1 MKRLLSKDFFVFLTF
16 LVMSAIFWVLTTLNE
31 TYETDVEVR
40 LELVDIPNNT
50 VITEPLP
57 DTIKVL
63 VRDKGYYLVK
73 YLYFDN
79 MRVVRIPFAL
89 YSGQQSKGVV
99 SPSDLQKLLRS
110 RFGETCTILSIKA
123 DHLDFFYSHGSQ
135 KKVPLIY
142 SGTATAKTNF
152 YVMNIK
158 VDPDSVI
165 VMASNSALDTI
176 NAVYTEPKD
185 IEDVDNSVTKLVPI
199 ARIWGAKTNLTQARV
214 RVVVDRLTEK
224 LINVPVTAINLPSQ
238 LLLKTFPGRV
248 DVKVSVGAS
257 MANRLRPEQFTVS
270 VNAEDLAERSS
281 KDKLRLSI
289 TSKPDY
295 VLKAWLTTTAVDYVI
310 ERTQ

>member
-1 MKRLLSKDFFVFLTF
+1 MRRLLSKDFFVFLFF

-31 TYETDVEVR
+31 TYESDVEVR
-40 LELVDIPNNT
+40 LELADIPANT

-57 DTIKVL
+57 DTIRVM

-79 MRVVRIPFAL
+79 MRVVRLPFHL
-89 YSGQQSKGVV
+89 YAGQLGKGVV
-99 SPSDLQKLLRS
+99 APSDLQKLLRT
-110 RFGETCTILSIKA
+110 RFGETCTVLAVKA
-123 DHLDFFYSHGSQ
+123 DHLDFYYSHGSQ

-224 LINVPVTAINLPSQ
+224 LINVPVTAINLPPQ

-289 TSKPDY
+289 ASKPDY

>member
-1 MKRLLSKDFFVFLTF
+1 MRRLLSKDFFVFLFF

-31 TYETDVEVR
+31 TYESDVEVR
-40 LELVDIPNNT
+40 LELADIPANT

-57 DTIKVL
+57 DTIRVM

-79 MRVVRIPFAL
+79 MRVVRLPFHL
-89 YSGQQSKGVV
+89 YASQLGKGVV
-99 SPSDLQKLLRS
+99 APSDLQKLLRT
-110 RFGETCTILSIKA
+110 RFGETCTVLAVKA
-123 DHLDFFYSHGSQ
+123 DHLDFYYSHGSQ

>member
-1 MKRLLSKDFFVFLTF
+1 
-16 LVMSAIFWVLTTLNE
+16 MSAIFWVLTTLNE
-31 TYETDVEVR
+31 TYEADVEVR
-40 LELVDIPNNT
+40 LELSEVPKNV
-50 VITEPLP
+50 VITEDLP
-57 DTIKVL
+57 DTIKVM

-79 MRVVRIPFAL
+79 MRVVRLPFHM
-89 YSGQQSKGVV
+89 YSDQQSKGVV
-99 SPSDLQKLLRS
+99 APSDLQKLLRT
-110 RFGETCTILSIKA
+110 RFGETCTILAIKA
-123 DHLDFFYSHGSQ
+123 DHLDFYYSHGSQ

-152 YVMNIK
+152 YVMNVKIS
-158 VDPDSVI
+158 PDSVI
-165 VMASNSALDTI
+165 VMASKSALDTI
-176 NAVYTEPKD
+176 NAVYTEPWD
-185 IEDVDNSVTKLVPI
+185 IENVDNSVTRSVPV
-199 ARIWGAKTNLTQARV
+199 ARIWGAKTNIGQAKV

-224 LINVPVTAINLPSQ
+224 VLNVPVTAINLPPQ

-257 MANRLRPEQFTVS
+257 MANRLRPEQFTIT

-281 KDKLRLSI
+281 KDKLKLTI
-289 TSKPDY
+289 ASKPDY

>member
-1 MKRLLSKDFFVFLTF
+1 MKRLISKDFFVFLYF
-16 LVMSAIFWVLTTLNE
+16 LVMSGVFWILTTLNE
-31 TYETDVEVR
+31 TYETDVAVR
-40 LELVDIPNNT
+40 LELVDVPGNT

-57 DTIKVL
+57 DTIKVM

-79 MRVVRIPFAL
+79 MRVVRLPFHL
-89 YSGQQSKGVV
+89 YSGQQSRGAVA
-99 SPSDLQKLLRS
+99 PSDLQKLLRS
-110 RFGETCTILSIKA
+110 RFGETCSILAIKA
-123 DHLDFFYSHGSQ
+123 DHLDFYYSHGSQ

-152 YVMNIK
+152 YVMDVKIS
-158 VDPDSVI
+158 PDS
-165 VMASNSALDTI
+165 
-176 NAVYTEPKD
+176 
-185 IEDVDNSVTKLVPI
+185 
-199 ARIWGAKTNLTQARV
+199 AKTNISQAKV

-224 LINVPVTAINLPSQ
+224 VLNVPVTAINLPPQ

-257 MANRLRPEQFTVS
+257 MANRLRPEQFTVT
-270 VNAEDLAERSS
+270 VNAEDLAESAS
-281 KDKLRLSI
+281 KDKLKLSI
-289 TSKPDY
+289 TSKPEY

>member
-1 MKRLLSKDFFVFLTF
+1 MRRLLSKDFFVFLFF

-31 TYETDVEVR
+31 TYESDVEVR
-40 LELVDIPNNT
+40 LELADIPANT

-57 DTIKVL
+57 DTIRVM

-79 MRVVRIPFAL
+79 MRVVRLPFHL
-89 YSGQQSKGVV
+89 YAGQLGKGVV
-99 SPSDLQKLLRS
+99 APSDLQKLLRT
-110 RFGETCTILSIKA
+110 RFGETCTVLAVKA
-123 DHLDFFYSHGSQ
+123 DHLDFYYSHGSQ

-270 VNAEDLAERSS
+270 VNAEGLAERSS

>member
-1 MKRLLSKDFFVFLTF
+1 MRRLLSKDFFVFLFF

-31 TYETDVEVR
+31 TYESDVEVR
-40 LELVDIPNNT
+40 LELADIPANT

-57 DTIKVL
+57 DTIRVM

-79 MRVVRIPFAL
+79 MRVVRLPFHL
-89 YSGQQSKGVV
+89 YSGQQGKGVV
-99 SPSDLQKLLRS
+99 APSDLQKMLRT
-110 RFGETCTILSIKA
+110 RFGETCTILAIKA
-123 DHLDFFYSHGSQ
+123 DHLDFYYSHGSQ

-152 YVMNIK
+152 YVTNVK

-165 VMASNSALDTI
+165 VMASKNALDTI

-185 IEDVDNSVTKLVPI
+185 IEDVENSVTKIVPI
-199 ARIWGAKTNLTQARV
+199 ARIWGAKTNLAQARV

-224 LINVPVTAINLPSQ
+224 LINVPVTAINLPPQ

-295 VLKAWLTTTAVDYVI
+295 VLKAWLTTTSVDYVI
-310 ERTQ
+310 ERIQ

>member
-1 MKRLLSKDFFVFLTF
+1 MRRLLSKDFFVFLFF

-31 TYETDVEVR
+31 TYESDVEVR
-40 LELVDIPNNT
+40 LELADIPANT

-57 DTIKVL
+57 DTIRVM

-79 MRVVRIPFAL
+79 MRIVRLPFHL
-89 YSGQQSKGVV
+89 YAGQLGKGVV
-99 SPSDLQKLLRS
+99 APSDLQKLLRT
-110 RFGETCTILSIKA
+110 RFGETCTVLAVKA
-123 DHLDFFYSHGSQ
+123 DHLDFYYSHGSQ

>member
-1 MKRLLSKDFFVFLTF
+1 MKRLLPKDFFVFLNF
-16 LVMSAIFWVLTTLNE
+16 LLMSAIFWVLTTLNE
-31 TYETDVEVR
+31 TYEADVEVR
-40 LELVDIPNNT
+40 LELSEVPKNV
-50 VITEPLP
+50 VITEDLP
-57 DTIKVL
+57 DTIKVM

-79 MRVVRIPFAL
+79 MRVVRLPFHM
-89 YSGQQSKGVV
+89 YSDQQSKGVV
-99 SPSDLQKLLRS
+99 APSDLQKLLRT
-110 RFGETCTILSIKA
+110 RFGETCTILAIKA
-123 DHLDFFYSHGSQ
+123 DHLDFYYSHGSQ

-152 YVMNIK
+152 YVMNVKIS
-158 VDPDSVI
+158 PDSVI
-165 VMASNSALDTI
+165 VMASKSALDTI
-176 NAVYTEPKD
+176 NAVYTEPWD
-185 IEDVDNSVTKLVPI
+185 IENVDNSVTRSVPV
-199 ARIWGAKTNLTQARV
+199 ARIWGAKTNIGQAKV

-224 LINVPVTAINLPSQ
+224 VLNVPVTAINLPPQ

-257 MANRLRPEQFTVS
+257 MANRLRPEQFTIT

-281 KDKLRLSI
+281 KDKLKLTI
-289 TSKPDY
+289 ASKPDY

>member
-57 DTIKVL
+57 DTIKVM

-110 RFGETCTILSIKA
+110 RFGETCTILAIKA
-123 DHLDFFYSHGSQ
+123 DHLDFYYSHGSQ

-152 YVMNIK
+152 YVMDVKIS
-158 VDPDSVI
+158 PDSVV
-165 VMASNSALDTI
+165 VMASKSALDTI

-185 IEDVDNSVTKLVPI
+185 IEDVDNSVTKIVPI
-199 ARIWGAKTNLTQARV
+199 ARIWGAKTKINQAKV

-224 LINVPVTAINLPSQ
+224 VLNVPVTAINLPPQ

-257 MANRLRPEQFTVS
+257 MANRLRPEQFSVT
-270 VNAEDLAERSS
+270 VNAEDLAERAS
-281 KDKLRLSI
+281 KDKLKLSI

-295 VLKAWLTTTAVDYVI
+295 VLKAWLTTTAVDYVL

>member
-1 MKRLLSKDFFVFLTF
+1 M
-16 LVMSAIFWVLTTLNE
+16 
-31 TYETDVEVR
+31 EVR
-40 LELVDIPNNT
+40 LELSEVPKNV
-50 VITEPLP
+50 VITEDLP
-57 DTIKVL
+57 DTIKVM

-79 MRVVRIPFAL
+79 MRVVRLPFHM
-89 YSGQQSKGVV
+89 YSDQQSKGVV
-99 SPSDLQKLLRS
+99 APSDLQKLLRT
-110 RFGETCTILSIKA
+110 RFGETCTILAIKA
-123 DHLDFFYSHGSQ
+123 DHLDFYYSHGSQ

-152 YVMNIK
+152 YVMNVKIS
-158 VDPDSVI
+158 PDSVI
-165 VMASNSALDTI
+165 VMASKSALDTI
-176 NAVYTEPKD
+176 NAVYTEPWD
-185 IEDVDNSVTKLVPI
+185 IENVDNSVTRSVPV
-199 ARIWGAKTNLTQARV
+199 ARIWGAKTNIGQAKV

-224 LINVPVTAINLPSQ
+224 VLNVPVTAINLPPQ

-257 MANRLRPEQFTVS
+257 MANRLRPEQFTIT

-281 KDKLRLSI
+281 KDKLKLTI
-289 TSKPDY
+289 ASKPDY

>member
-1 MKRLLSKDFFVFLTF
+1 MRRLLSKDFFVFLFF

-31 TYETDVEVR
+31 TYESDVEVR
-40 LELVDIPNNT
+40 LELADIPANT

-57 DTIKVL
+57 DTIRVM

-79 MRVVRIPFAL
+79 MRVVRLPFHL
-89 YSGQQSKGVV
+89 YAGQLGKGVV
-99 SPSDLQKLLRS
+99 APSDLQKLLRT
-110 RFGETCTILSIKA
+110 RFGETCTVLAVKA
-123 DHLDFFYSHGSQ
+123 DHLDFYYSHGSQ